1 VVLVATYL
9 SPIITPLKERIMKVL
24 PTSPIEAL
32 GGAHQALLE
41 DLRMLETAAAQCS
54 NQNAVEMKARLDQIH
69 QHLKDHF
76 QLEEQDG
83 YMDAVLKRDPHRE
96 RTVAELL
103 QEHHEMGETLE
114 VLVKEAGA
122 ATGLDKSFGDRVRT
136 WIHRVR
142 DHESR
147 ENLLV
152 QEVFNMDIAA
162 ED

>member
-1 VVLVATYL
+1 
-9 SPIITPLKERIMKVL
+9 MKVL

-32 GGAHQALLE
+32 GGAHKALLE
-41 DLRMLETAAAQCS
+41 NLRMLETAAGQS
-54 NQNAVEMKARLDQIH
+54 SIQNAAELKARLDQIQKH
-69 QHLKDHF
+69 ISDHF

-103 QEHHEMGETLE
+103 QEHRDMGQTLE
-114 VLVKEAGA
+114 ALVEEAGA
-122 ATGLDKSFGDRVRT
+122 AKALDKSFGDRVRT